1 MSASGLIGSSAIQVC
16 RRLRRTG
23 GERSKAPANV
33 VVTCFADP
41 WDAEIYE
48 CPALAPEPAEA
59 LHETIFLHATF
70 RIQGLI
76 RLLFSV
82 EGCESWTP
90 VRAFAPMI
98 AVQALLVREREFFPR
113 TVSDVSGSCHLRS
126 ASRRAAHAQVP
137 MVIANIGTIRHQ
149 SEAGFSDPGLCQIC
163 QVRVNIASRPDRDF
177 GLAVGN
183 AEVREKLDA
192 PQGFEP

>member
-1 MSASGLIGSSAIQVC
+1 MDTGSGVRADD
-16 RRLRRTG
+16 RRTG
-23 GERSKAPANV
+23 
-33 VVTCFADP
+33 FARPGARVFPQD
-41 WDAEIYE
+41 
-48 CPALAPEPAEA
+48 
-59 LHETIFLHATF
+59 
-70 RIQGLI
+70 
-76 RLLFSV
+76 SV
-82 EGCESWTP
+82 RR
-90 VRAFAPMI
+90 VRF
-98 AVQALLVREREFFPR
+98 
-113 TVSDVSGSCHLRS
+113 VSGSCRLRS